1 MLKRTICVTALAMLL
16 PVISGCGS
24 GDDVEVVDLN
34 RVLDVLAKVLEEPMG
49 PVQPQTEPAAKE
61 VQPIAEADPAKEADF
76 LKRFATA
83 LNEEKLV
90 KSPVGVTML
99 ADGSIEGF
107 TDPNSNMTKDAD
119 EQHLFKV
126 QIDAENSRLIA
137 SDEAGGY
144 HRDRQYTY
152 RPGGFFMGYML
163 GSMMGRQNN
172 YYASAGQAKPNF
184 RNMQMSDRNYHS
196 QAVSAATARSAS
208 VRSKGGSR
216 GFSFGK

>member
-1 MLKRTICVTALAMLL
+1 MLKQICYLVALALLL
-16 PVISGCGS
+16 PMAVGCGG

-34 RVLDVLAKVLEEPMG
+34 RVLDVLAQVLEEPL
-49 PVQPQTEPAAKE
+49 PLVQPATEPAAKE
-61 VQPIAEADPAKEADF
+61 IQPIAEADPAKEGEF
-76 LKRFATA
+76 LKRFAKA
-83 LNEEKLV
+83 LNDAKLV
-90 KSPVGVTML
+90 KSPIGVSML

-107 TDPNSNMTKDAD
+107 TDANTNMTKDTG
-119 EQHLFKV
+119 EEHLFKV

-137 SDEAGGY
+137 SDENGGY

-152 RPGGFFMGYML
+152 RPCGFFMGYML

-172 YYASAGQAKPNF
+172 YYASAGQPKPNF
-184 RNMQMSDRNYHS
+184 RNMKMSDRNYHS
-196 QAVSAATARSAS
+196 SAVSAAKARSAS